1 MLLGLTQN
9 SFGYI
14 IPEEE
19 FNYRDASGDTG
30 FLVPFTNYEE
40 FVSLG
45 PLTVPLLR
53 AEAYIPLFDG
63 PASAYIPEYLRACS
77 SPAREACVLTDI
89 APNIA
94 YTQRSEERRVG
105 TAGVR
110 TGRSRWSQYH

>member
-45 PLTVPLLR
+45 PLTAPLLR

-63 PASAYIPEYLRACS
+63 PASAYIPEHLRACS
-77 SPAREACVLTDI
+77 SPASEACALTDI
-89 APNIA
+89 AENL
-94 YTQRSEERRVG
+94 TCLQRTLAQQGTDDDNGRDSSRDRV
-105 TAGVR
+105 
-110 TGRSRWSQYH
+110 